1 MHPVRALVVSASLAF
16 LPVGQAVLADV
27 IVHQVEAR
35 PAENPTTGYA
45 PIDFAGSSTQAGTG
59 NFSGITFNALANTNS
74 TYSGHAQVV
83 GENFYGVGTVDHP
96 FVTNAYVDE
105 AENFFNNVIKT
116 QTISSSSAP
125 APGRVAPTGV
135 NVRVSNHSYI
145 TSFLTPASDADA
157 VRRMDYLINRDQL
170 VFVATAATNVVG
182 STQPNAYLPWSA
194 RNSLAVR
201 GDDSALLFNP
211 GLTPPGKTHA
221 DLWGTG
227 FGGDNT
233 GSYVTGTVSGYAAA
247 LIGQSQLLGPTFSPA
262 GHEQVVRSL
271 LMTGAD
277 KTAVSANNGAWTD
290 QTPNH
295 LSIGLGAGKVRYNT
309 SLDILNAGPRAIASV
324 AASSIGSATAS
335 ATNQGWAYGT
345 SVNGD
350 QAVVVFAPN
359 GIDNVTATLN
369 WNVTQP
375 DVGTNINTLP
385 TATIFPDLNLE
396 LRPVTPNGGGFTVGS
411 AIADPGLQSAS
422 TGASADNIE
431 HLYSTNDL
439 PGGYYAFIIHGD
451 ATKTVPYGFS
461 YNITPAP
468 EPGSLMMLTVVV
480 AGPLLRGRRR
490 A

>member
-16 LPVGQAVLADV
+16 LPAGQFVLADV
-27 IVHQVEAR
+27 IVHQVESR

-45 PIDFAGSSTQAGTG
+45 PIDFAGSTIQPGTG
-59 NFSGITFNALANTNS
+59 NFVGITFNALANTTNTFS
-74 TYSGHAQVV
+74 PHAATV
-83 GENFYGVGTVDHP
+83 GGNYYGVGTVAHP
-96 FVTNAYVDE
+96 FVNSAYIDEVD
-105 AENFFNNVIKT
+105 NFLNNVVKT

-125 APGRVAPTGV
+125 APGRVAPVGV

-145 TSFLTPASDADA
+145 ASYPTLASDQDA

-170 VFVATAATNVVG
+170 VFVAAAATSVVG

-201 GDDSALLFNP
+201 GDDSVLLFNP

-227 FGGDNT
+227 LNGDNT
-233 GSYVTGTVSGYAAA
+233 GSYVTGAVSGYAAA

-277 KTAVSANNGAWTD
+277 KTAVSANNGAWSN
-290 QTPNH
+290 QTANH
-295 LSIGLGAGKVRYNT
+295 LSVGLGAGKVRYNT

-335 ATNQGWAYGT
+335 ATTKGWAYGT

-350 QAVVVFAPN
+350 QAIVVYAPN
-359 GIDNVTATLN
+359 GIDDVTATLN

-375 DVGTNINTLP
+375 DVGSNINSLP

-396 LRPVTPNGGGFTVGS
+396 LRPVTPNGGGFTVGA

-422 TGASADNIE
+422 TGANSDNIE

-451 ATKTVPYGFS
+451 ASKTVPYGFS
-461 YNITPAP
+461 YNITPVP
-468 EPGSLMMLTVVV
+468 EPTGLVLLVLG
-480 AGPLLRGRRR
+480 AAPLLRRRRR